1 MDILAQDDKR
11 SQKAAATCV
20 AAIAAVDVP
29 DGNWNDFMEG
39 FAHSSAQRDKESLRY
54 AAILTLGYFSEFIQ
68 KMGRSLSQQQ
78 TLSMLHAT
86 FTNIDESNNE
96 VTSIALDAINRI
108 MPTIGQCFEVKE
120 QRDYIMDGLLK
131 AASFSDED
139 VQEKAL

>member
-1 MDILAQDDKR
+1 M

-68 KMGRSLSQQQ
+68 KMGNNIGGPPLSGAP
-78 TLSMLHAT
+78 H
-86 FTNIDESNNE
+86 FPWKEID
-96 VTSIALDAINRI
+96 
-108 MPTIGQCFEVKE
+108 G
-120 QRDYIMDGLLK
+120 
-131 AASFSDED
+131 AAAGFCTRRAS
-139 VQEKAL
+139 AA